1 MKLWFYDARNSS
13 FNEVVVFRCSSSFTM
28 LMLGSRIES
37 KALQQTFPSHARLL
51 LWSLYTYRPPYSPL
65 LPEHTRF
72 LPPKFSEVRDGTSL
86 CIGKKCLLY
95 QPLYFSTD
103 KPRLLDS
110 LFRDPGFI
118 FAGVDVLENMRGLHA
133 FCPGTSIDIEE
144 LAVERWCWPK
154 QGIYWKQGL
163 KVLAKSVADLDISH
177 KMPEHVRLSSLG
189 GSKVELTSV
198 EQIEYAAVEVYA
210 LFRIGRKMLKHG
222 YAVPNMMKSA
232 SDDDDD
238 E

>member
-1 MKLWFYDARNSS
+1 MD
-13 FNEVVVFRCSSSFTM
+13 
-28 LMLGSRIES
+28 
-37 KALQQTFPSHARLL
+37 
-51 LWSLYTYRPPYSPL
+51 TYRPPYSPL

-86 CIGKKCLLY
+86 FQLCIGKKCLLY
-95 QPLYFSTD
+95 QPLYFNTD

-118 FAGVDVLENMRGLHA
+118 FVGVDVLENMRGLRP
-133 FCPGTSIDIEE
+133 FCPANSIDIEE

-154 QGIYWKQGL
+154 QGIYWKPGL
-163 KVLAKSVADLDISH
+163 KVLAKSVADLDISQ
-177 KMPEHVRLSSLG
+177 KMPQHVRLSSLG

-210 LFRIGRKMLKHG
+210 LFRIGCKMLKHG
-222 YAVPNMMKSA
+222 YAVPNIMKSA